1 MEMVLHPERR
11 GIMKLTI
18 IGPPGGGK
26 GTQAEILSEKLSI
39 PHISTGAIIR
49 NAIREKTEL
58 GLVAEEYIEKG
69 QLVPDELVIDMVS
82 DRIKSKDCENG
93 YILDGF
99 PRTLPQARA
108 MDEIGIKLECALN
121 LIVADDVIVK
131 RLGGRRECK
140 ACAAP
145 YHVEFNPPQTEGVCD
160 KCGGV
165 LITRDDDVPE
175 TIRQRLDVYHEQT
188 EPLIGFY
195 KEKELLVDV
204 TGRDSIEE
212 TTQAVLDALG
222 VKC

>member
-1 MEMVLHPERR
+1 
-11 GIMKLTI
+11 MKLTI
-18 IGPPGGGK
+18 MGPPGGGK

-58 GLVAEEYIEKG
+58 GLVAEGYIEKG

-82 DRIKSKDCENG
+82 HRVKSKDCENG

-165 LITRDDDVPE
+165 LITRDDDVLE
-175 TIRQRLDVYHEQT
+175 TIRQRLNVYHEQT

-195 KEKELLVDV
+195 KEKKLLVDV
-204 TGRDSIEE
+204 IGRDSIEE

>member
-18 IGPPGGGK
+18 MGPPGGGK

-58 GLVAEEYIEKG
+58 GLVAEKYIEKG

-108 MDEIGIKLECALN
+108 MDGIGIKLECALN

-195 KEKELLVDV
+195 KEKKLLVDV
-204 TGRDSIEE
+204 TGRESIEE

>member
-1 MEMVLHPERR
+1 
-11 GIMKLTI
+11 MKLTI
-18 IGPPGGGK
+18 MGPPGGGK

-58 GLVAEEYIEKG
+58 GLVAEDYIEKG
-69 QLVPDELVIDMVS
+69 QLVPDDLVIDMVAH
-82 DRIKSKDCENG
+82 RIKEADCENG

-108 MDEIGIKLECALN
+108 MDEIGIKLDCALN

-131 RLGGRRECK
+131 RLCGRRECK
-140 ACAAP
+140 KCAAP
-145 YHVEFNPPQTEGVCD
+145 YHVEFNPPQTAGVCD

-175 TIRQRLDVYHEQT
+175 TIRQRLDVYHQQT
-188 EPLIGFY
+188 EPLISFY
-195 KEKELLVDV
+195 NEKELLVDV

-212 TTQAVLDALG
+212 TTQAVVEALG
-222 VKC
+222 VKG

>member
-1 MEMVLHPERR
+1 MVLQPERR

-18 IGPPGGGK
+18 MGPPGGGK

-58 GLVAEEYIEKG
+58 GLVAEGYIEKG

-82 DRIKSKDCENG
+82 HRVKSKDCENG

-175 TIRQRLDVYHEQT
+175 TIRQRLNVYHEQT

-195 KEKELLVDV
+195 KEKKLLVDV

>member
-1 MEMVLHPERR
+1 
-11 GIMKLTI
+11 MKLTI
-18 IGPPGGGK
+18 MGPPGGGK

-58 GLVAEEYIEKG
+58 GLVAEGYIEKG

-82 DRIKSKDCENG
+82 HRVKSKDCENG

-175 TIRQRLDVYHEQT
+175 TIRQRLNVYHEQT

-195 KEKELLVDV
+195 KEKKLLVDV